1 MLSCRIQTYIHT
13 TPYTLFIMFLQIA
26 DLKSS
31 CVSDVRVN
39 AGNSQAIVEF
49 KSGAKYLYNN
59 VDFSALYNL
68 IYRQTDS
75 IGQWVIENLSQNE
88 SVQCV
93 KL

>member
-1 MLSCRIQTYIHT
+1 
-13 TPYTLFIMFLQIA
+13 MFLQIA

-39 AGNSQAIVEF
+39 AGNSQAIVEY
-49 KSGAKYLYNN
+49 KDGSKYLYNN
-59 VDFSALYNL
+59 VDFSALYDL

-75 IGQWVIENLSQNE
+75 IGQWVVNNLKNQE
-88 SVQCV
+88 SVDYI

>member
-1 MLSCRIQTYIHT
+1 
-13 TPYTLFIMFLQIA
+13 MFLQVT
-26 DLKSS
+26 DKPSTCVNSLK
-31 CVSDVRVN
+31 VD

-49 KSGAKYLYNN
+49 NDGSKYLYTG
-59 VDFSALYNL
+59 VDFSALYDL

-75 IGQWVIENLSQNE
+75 LGTWVINNLKNQE